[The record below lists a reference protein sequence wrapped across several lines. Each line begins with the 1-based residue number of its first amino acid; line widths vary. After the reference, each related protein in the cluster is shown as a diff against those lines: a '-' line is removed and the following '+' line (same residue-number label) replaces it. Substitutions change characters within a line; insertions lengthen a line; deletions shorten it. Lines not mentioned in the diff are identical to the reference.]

1 MGRWSYPLPAGN
13 GTTAGLRSLGGRSI
27 GRVGLDRVA
36 DGAQDLADLA
46 AQEDQGDDR
55 DDRDEREDQRVFRET
70 LAILVT
76 AEDFRRAKIER
87 GEERHVG
94 ASWMSTHPRSRAAP
108 LYGRTQPLETET
120 LVPSF
125 APMHRYSPQPPV
137 ARSMATAIAV
147 SASDTVPPKTT
158 SHTVVR
164 RAVNASIRPYSTRP

>member
-1 MGRWSYPLPAGN
+1 MHHGISEGRRCRNGAG
-13 GTTAGLRSLGGRSI
+13 GLDDLELLRP
-27 GRVGLDRVA
+27 GLDRVA

-76 AEDFRRAKIER
+76 AEQFRRAKIER

-108 LYGRTQPLETET
+108 LYEWTPPLETET
-120 LVPSF
+120 LVPSV
-125 APMHRYSPQPPV
+125 ASMHRYSLQPPV
-137 ARSMATAIAV
+137 ARSMATAMAV

-158 SHTVVR
+158 SHIVVR
-164 RAVNASIRPYSTRP
+164 SAVKARIKPYSTSP